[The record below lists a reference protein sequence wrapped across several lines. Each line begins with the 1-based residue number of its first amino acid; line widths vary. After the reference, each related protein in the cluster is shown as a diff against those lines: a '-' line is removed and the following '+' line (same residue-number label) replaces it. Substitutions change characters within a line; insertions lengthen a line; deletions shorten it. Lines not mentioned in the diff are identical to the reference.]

1 MIRRRGLRFFSFFR
15 AYMKLHR
22 FIVDFPLEHNTF
34 LLHDSE
40 LVFQIVHV
48 LKLRAGERFLLGD
61 GKGKEVIVKISDITD
76 KGLALETEQWSENA
90 NEPHTKVTMFAAILK
105 ADHFELLAQKCTEA
119 GVFQIIPI
127 VTKRT
132 VKLNLRHDRI
142 QKIIQEAA
150 EQSGRAMVPA
160 LGAPLSFEEALKMIP
175 TFEKS
180 FFLDFDA
187 PMHLKDK
194 ETNLKNVSLFIGPE
208 GGFDPTEMKLA
219 QKAGCVIAHLGPLTL
234 RAETAAIVSTFIL
247 AS

>member
-1 MIRRRGLRFFSFFR
+1 
-15 AYMKLHR
+15 MKLHR
-22 FIVDFPLEHNTF
+22 FIVNFPLEHNTF

-61 GKGKEVIVKISDITD
+61 GKGKEVTVKISDITD

-119 GVFQIIPI
+119 GVFQIIPVI
-127 VTKRT
+127 THRT
-132 VKLNLRHDRI
+132 IKLNIRHDRI

-160 LGAPLSFEEALKMIP
+160 LGDPITFEEALSLIP
-175 TFEKS
+175 SFEKS

-187 PMHLKDK
+187 PIHLNEKDPH
-194 ETNLKNVSLFIGPE
+194 LKNVAVFIGPE
-208 GGFDPTEMKLA
+208 GGFEPKECEAAK
-219 QKAGCVIAHLGPLTL
+219 QAGCVLAHLGPLTL
-234 RAETAAIVSTFIL
+234 RAETAAIISTFIL
-247 AS
+247 AT

>member
-1 MIRRRGLRFFSFFR
+1 
-15 AYMKLHR
+15 MKLHR
-22 FIVDFPLEHNTF
+22 FIVNFPLEQNTLF
-34 LLHDSE
+34 IHDSE

-48 LKLRAGERFLLGD
+48 LKLRSGESLILSD
-61 GKGKEVIVKISDITD
+61 GSGKEVRAKIVDITD
-76 KGLALETEQWSENA
+76 KGLALEAEQWLQNN
-90 NEPHTKVTMFAAILK
+90 NEPKIQVTLFAAILK
-105 ADHFELLAQKCTEA
+105 ADHFEVLAQKCTEA

-142 QKIIQEAA
+142 QKIIEEAA
-150 EQSGRAMVPA
+150 EQSGRAIVPA
-160 LGAPLSFEEALKMIP
+160 LGAPLMFEEALRLVP

-194 ETNLKNVSLFIGPE
+194 DSHSTNVSLFIGPE
-208 GGFDPTEMKLA
+208 GGFDPNEMEQAK
-219 QKAGCVIAHLGPLTL
+219 KAGCSLAHLGPLTL
-234 RAETAAIVSTFIL
+234 RAETAAIISTFIL